1 MAINFETITVSTVAK
16 TITATLIDQQ
26 HDNALITCEAAS
38 VRFRLDG
45 TAPTATVGHVLDP
58 GDVLELCGMG
68 ELGKFQAIRRD
79 GADATLQVS
88 TGVRSR

>member
-1 MAINFETITVSTVAK
+1 MAINFETLTVSTTAVA
-16 TITATLIDQQ
+16 ITATIIDQQ

-58 GDVLELCGMG
+58 GDILELRGC

-79 GADATLQVS
+79 GTDATLQVS

>member
-1 MAINFETITVSTVAK
+1 MAINFETLTVSTVAVA
-16 TITATLIDQQ
+16 ITATIIDQQ

-58 GDVLELCGMG
+58 GDILELRGG

-79 GADATLQVS
+79 GIDAILQVS